1 MKYAFWSV
9 LLLFSSCV
17 TVKEL
22 ALYENEVIVEET
34 KDVNG
39 FQLTEIF
46 NDDITSEI
54 WFTPSPACLTV
65 TSERKEVY
73 SGTGAMKFTW
83 NKQAGGCP
91 WLGLGIG
98 WANWS
103 GKDLASIENSAAI
116 SFKVKTQEGSM
127 KGLPWAMA
135 LEDYAGTQAWIGV
148 TSGYVEGGI
157 VDTSWR
163 TVTIPLVDFQFE
175 GWNLDGGTVKQMLIQ
190 FESNGTVFVDEFKII
205 PFKPKEPNTLVVTK
219 SYGWVNDGFIE
230 GGQYVAQAN
239 MDGSVIYLN
248 WNEKE
253 LYIGGEIED
262 VSPCRNM
269 QSGRDIWNGD
279 AIEIAFSSETGIS
292 DKRMMFYEGDR
303 HIGIKMGGNF
313 DVYDWSREKNIKAQ
327 ISVKPLQN
335 KYVFE
340 CVIPWSELGVSP
352 WKNNSTYN
360 IDFAIDQSTS
370 QDTRDFQRRWNS
382 VNNENFNLN
391 PSLWGKLKVEL
402 PIISLE

>member
-65 TSERKEVY
+65 TSERKEVF

-103 GKDLASIENSAAI
+103 GKDLASVENSVAI

-157 VDTSWR
+157 VDTSWK

-239 MDGSVIYLN
+239 LDGSVIYLN

-269 QSGRDIWNGD
+269 QNGRDIWNGD

-313 DVYDWSREKNIKAQ
+313 DVYDWSREKNIQAQ

-370 QDTRDFQRRWNS
+370 QDTRDFQKRWNS

-402 PIISLE
+402 PIITLE

>member
-1 MKYAFWSV
+1 M
-9 LLLFSSCV
+9 
-17 TVKEL
+17 KEL

-65 TSERKEVY
+65 TSERKEVF

-116 SFKVKTQEGSM
+116 TFKVKTQEGSM

-230 GGQYVAQAN
+230 GGQFVAQAN

-269 QSGRDIWNGD
+269 QNGRDIWNGD

>member
-9 LLLFSSCV
+9 LLLFTSCV

-22 ALYENEVIVEET
+22 ALYENEVLVVEA

-65 TSERKEVY
+65 RSERKEVF
-73 SGTGAMKFTW
+73 SGTGSMKFTW

-205 PFKPKEPNTLVVTK
+205 PFKPKEPNTLLVTR

-230 GGQYVAQAN
+230 GGQFVAQAN
-239 MDGSVIYLN
+239 MDGSVLYLN

-391 PSLWGKLKVEL
+391 PSLWGKLKVDL

>member
-65 TSERKEVY
+65 TSERKEVF

-103 GKDLASIENSAAI
+103 GKDLASVENSAAI

-157 VDTSWR
+157 VDTSWK

-239 MDGSVIYLN
+239 LDGSVIYLN

-269 QSGRDIWNGD
+269 QNGRDIWNGD

-313 DVYDWSREKNIKAQ
+313 DVYDWSREKNIQAQ

-370 QDTRDFQRRWNS
+370 QDTRDFQKRWNS

-402 PIISLE
+402 PIITLE

>member
-9 LLLFSSCV
+9 LLLFTSCV

-103 GKDLASIENSAAI
+103 GKDLGSIENSAAI
-116 SFKVKTQEGSM
+116 TFKVKTQEGSM

-230 GGQYVAQAN
+230 GGQFVAQAN
-239 MDGSVIYLN
+239 MDGSVLYLN

-269 QSGRDIWNGD
+269 QNGRDIWNGD
-279 AIEIAFSSETGIS
+279 AIEIAFSSEAGIS

-382 VNNENFNLN
+382 VNNENFNTN

>member
-9 LLLFSSCV
+9 LLLFTSCV

-22 ALYENEVIVEET
+22 ALYENEVLVVEA

-65 TSERKEVY
+65 RSERKEVF
-73 SGTGAMKFTW
+73 SGTGSMKFTW

-205 PFKPKEPNTLVVTK
+205 PFKPKEPNTLLVTR

-230 GGQYVAQAN
+230 GGQFVAQAK
-239 MDGSVIYLN
+239 MDGSVLYLN

-391 PSLWGKLKVEL
+391 PSLWGKLKVDL

>member
-205 PFKPKEPNTLVVTK
+205 PFKPKEPNTLLVTN

-230 GGQYVAQAN
+230 GGQFVAQAN

-279 AIEIAFSSETGIS
+279 AIEIAFSSEIGIS

-313 DVYDWSREKNIKAQ
+313 DVYDWSREKNIQAQ

>member
-65 TSERKEVY
+65 TSERKEVF

-116 SFKVKTQEGSM
+116 TFKVKTQEGSM

-205 PFKPKEPNTLVVTK
+205 PFRPKEPNTLVVTK

-230 GGQYVAQAN
+230 GGQFVAQAN

-269 QSGRDIWNGD
+269 QNGRDIWNGD

>member
-39 FQLTEIF
+39 FQLTDIF
-46 NDDITSEI
+46 TDDITSEI
-54 WFTPSPACLTV
+54 WFTPSLACLTV
-65 TSERKEVY
+65 TSERKEVF

-116 SFKVKTQEGSM
+116 TFKVKTQEGSM

-157 VDTSWR
+157 VDATWR

-205 PFKPKEPNTLVVTK
+205 PFKPKKPNTLVVTN

-269 QSGRDIWNGD
+269 QNGRDIWNGD

-313 DVYDWSREKNIKAQ
+313 DVYDWSREKNIQAQ

-402 PIISLE
+402 PIITLE

>member
-239 MDGSVIYLN
+239 MEGSVIYLN

-269 QSGRDIWNGD
+269 QNGRDIWNGD

-313 DVYDWSREKNIKAQ
+313 DVYDWSREKNIQAQ

-370 QDTRDFQRRWNS
+370 QDTRDFQKRWNS

-402 PIISLE
+402 PIITLE

>member
-65 TSERKEVY
+65 RSERKEVF
-73 SGTGAMKFTW
+73 SGTGSMKFTW

-116 SFKVKTQEGSM
+116 TFKVKTQEGSM
-127 KGLPWAMA
+127 KGLPWAVA

-175 GWNLDGGTVKQMLIQ
+175 GWNLDGGTIKQLLIQ

-205 PFKPKEPNTLVVTK
+205 PFKPKEPSTLVVTK
-219 SYGWVNDGFIE
+219 SYGWMNDGFIE
-230 GGQYVAQAN
+230 GGQFVAQAN

-279 AIEIAFSSETGIS
+279 AIEIAFSSEIGIS

-313 DVYDWSREKNIKAQ
+313 DVYDWSREKNIQAQ

-370 QDTRDFQRRWNS
+370 QDTRDFQKRWNS

-402 PIISLE
+402 PIITLE

>member
-17 TVKEL
+17 TLKEL

-65 TSERKEVY
+65 TSERKEVF

-116 SFKVKTQEGSM
+116 TFKVKTQEGSM

-230 GGQYVAQAN
+230 GGQFVAQAN

-269 QSGRDIWNGD
+269 QNGRDIWNGD

>member
-54 WFTPSPACLTV
+54 WFTPNPACLTV
-65 TSERKEVY
+65 TSERKEVF

-269 QSGRDIWNGD
+269 QNGRDIWNGD

-340 CVIPWSELGVSP
+340 CVIPWTELGVSP

>member
-9 LLLFSSCV
+9 LLLFTSCV
-17 TVKEL
+17 SVKEL

-39 FQLTEIF
+39 FQLTDIF
-46 NDDITSEI
+46 TDDITSEI
-54 WFTPSPACLTV
+54 WFTPSPICLTV
-65 TSERKEVY
+65 TSERKEVF

-103 GKDLASIENSAAI
+103 GKDLGSIENSAAI
-116 SFKVKTQEGSM
+116 TFKVKTQEGSM

-157 VDTSWR
+157 VDTTWR

-175 GWNLDGGTVKQMLIQ
+175 GWNLDAGTVKQLLIQ

-205 PFKPKEPNTLVVTK
+205 PFTPKASNTLVVTK

-230 GGQYVAQAN
+230 GGQFVAQAN

-248 WNEKE
+248 WNEKD

-340 CVIPWSELGVSP
+340 CVIPWTELGVSP
-352 WKNNSTYN
+352 WKNNSIYN
-360 IDFAIDQSTS
+360 IELAIDGATTE
-370 QDTRDFQRRWNS
+370 DTRAFQKRWNS
-382 VNNENFNLN
+382 INNENFNTN
-391 PSLWGKLKVEL
+391 PSLWGKLKVEI
-402 PIISLE
+402 PIITLE

>member
-1 MKYAFWSV
+1 M
-9 LLLFSSCV
+9 
-17 TVKEL
+17 KEL
-22 ALYENEVIVEET
+22 ALYENEVLVAEA

-39 FQLTEIF
+39 FQLTDIF
-46 NDDITSEI
+46 TDDITSEI
-54 WFTPSPACLTV
+54 WFTPSPTCLTV
-65 TSERKEVY
+65 TSERKEVFA
-73 SGTGAMKFTW
+73 GTGAMKFTW

-103 GKDLASIENSAAI
+103 GKDLGSIENSAAI

-157 VDTSWR
+157 VDTTWR

-175 GWNLDGGTVKQMLIQ
+175 GWNLDAGTVKQLLIQ

-205 PFKPKEPNTLVVTK
+205 PFKPKEPNTLLVTN

-230 GGQYVAQAN
+230 GGQFVAQAN
-239 MDGSVIYLN
+239 MNGSVIYLN
-248 WNEKE
+248 WNERE

-279 AIEIAFSSETGIS
+279 AIEIAFSSEAGIS

-313 DVYDWSREKNIKAQ
+313 DVYDWSREKNIQAQ

-340 CVIPWSELGVSP
+340 CVIPWTELGVSP

-360 IDFAIDQSTS
+360 IEFAIDQSTS

-382 VNNENFNLN
+382 VNNENFNTN

>member
-9 LLLFSSCV
+9 LLLFTSCV

-103 GKDLASIENSAAI
+103 GKDLGSIENSAAI
-116 SFKVKTQEGSM
+116 TFKVKTQEGSM

-148 TSGYVEGGI
+148 TSGYVEGGT

-239 MDGSVIYLN
+239 MDGSVLYLN

-269 QSGRDIWNGD
+269 QNGRDIWNGD
-279 AIEIAFSSETGIS
+279 AIEIAFSSEAGIS

-370 QDTRDFQRRWNS
+370 QDTRDFQKRWNS
-382 VNNENFNLN
+382 VNNENFNTN

>member
-9 LLLFSSCV
+9 LLLFTSCV

-22 ALYENEVIVEET
+22 ALYENEVLVVEA

-65 TSERKEVY
+65 RSERKEVF
-73 SGTGAMKFTW
+73 SGTGSMKFTW

-103 GKDLASIENSAAI
+103 GKDLGSIENSAAI

-205 PFKPKEPNTLVVTK
+205 PFKPKEPNTLLVTR

-230 GGQYVAQAN
+230 GGQFVAQAN
-239 MDGSVIYLN
+239 MDASVIYLN

-391 PSLWGKLKVEL
+391 PSLWGKLKVDL

>member
-9 LLLFSSCV
+9 LLLFTSCV

-54 WFTPSPACLTV
+54 WFTPSLACLTV

-103 GKDLASIENSAAI
+103 GKDLGSIENSAAI
-116 SFKVKTQEGSM
+116 TFKVKTQEGSM

-148 TSGYVEGGI
+148 TSGYVEGGV
-157 VDTSWR
+157 VDTSWK

-205 PFKPKEPNTLVVTK
+205 PFKPKEPNTLVVTN

-230 GGQYVAQAN
+230 GGQFVAQAN

-269 QSGRDIWNGD
+269 QNGRDIWNGD
-279 AIEIAFSSETGIS
+279 AIEIAFSSEAGIS

-313 DVYDWSREKNIKAQ
+313 DVYDWSREKTIKAQ

-370 QDTRDFQRRWNS
+370 QDTRDFQKRWNS

-402 PIISLE
+402 PIITLE

>member
-1 MKYAFWSV
+1 M
-9 LLLFSSCV
+9 
-17 TVKEL
+17 KEL

-65 TSERKEVY
+65 TSERKEVF

-157 VDTSWR
+157 VDTTWR

-175 GWNLDGGTVKQMLIQ
+175 GWNLDAGTIKQLLIQ

-205 PFKPKEPNTLVVTK
+205 PFKPKEPNTLLVTN

-230 GGQYVAQAN
+230 GGQFVAQAN

-279 AIEIAFSSETGIS
+279 AIEIAFSSEAGIS
-292 DKRMMFYEGDR
+292 DKRMMFYEGDS

-313 DVYDWSREKNIKAQ
+313 DVYDWSREKNIKSQ

-340 CVIPWSELGVSP
+340 CVIPWTELGVSP

>member
-22 ALYENEVIVEET
+22 ALYENEVIAEET

-103 GKDLASIENSAAI
+103 GKDLGSIENSAAI

-175 GWNLDGGTVKQMLIQ
+175 GWNLDAGTVKQLLIQ
-190 FESNGTVFVDEFKII
+190 FESNGTVYVDEFKII

-230 GGQYVAQAN
+230 GGQFVAQAN

-279 AIEIAFSSETGIS
+279 AIEIAFSSESGIS

-313 DVYDWSREKNIKAQ
+313 DVYDWSREKNIQAQ

-340 CVIPWSELGVSP
+340 CVIPWTELGVSP

-360 IDFAIDQSTS
+360 IEFAIDQSTS
-370 QDTRDFQRRWNS
+370 QDTRDFQKRWNS
-382 VNNENFNLN
+382 ENNENFNTN
-391 PSLWGKLKVEL
+391 PSLWGKLKVEI
-402 PIISLE
+402 PVNTFE

>member
-9 LLLFSSCV
+9 LLLFTSCV

-22 ALYENEVIVEET
+22 ALYENEVLVVEA

-65 TSERKEVY
+65 RSERKEVF
-73 SGTGAMKFTW
+73 SGTGSMKFTW

-103 GKDLASIENSAAI
+103 GKDLGSIENSAAI

-205 PFKPKEPNTLVVTK
+205 PFKPKEPNTLLVTR

-230 GGQYVAQAN
+230 GGQFVAQAN
-239 MDGSVIYLN
+239 MDGSVLYLN

-340 CVIPWSELGVSP
+340 CVIPWTELGVSP

-391 PSLWGKLKVEL
+391 PSLWGKLKVDL

>member
-9 LLLFSSCV
+9 LLLFTSCV
-17 TVKEL
+17 SVKEL

-65 TSERKEVY
+65 TSERKEVF

-116 SFKVKTQEGSM
+116 TFKVKTQEGSM

-230 GGQYVAQAN
+230 GGQFVAQAN

-269 QSGRDIWNGD
+269 QNGRDIWNGD

>member
-9 LLLFSSCV
+9 LLLFTSCV

-54 WFTPSPACLTV
+54 WFTPSLACLTV

-103 GKDLASIENSAAI
+103 GKDLGSIENSAAI
-116 SFKVKTQEGSM
+116 TFKVKTQEGSM

-148 TSGYVEGGI
+148 TSGYVEGGV
-157 VDTSWR
+157 VDTSWK

-230 GGQYVAQAN
+230 GGQFVAQAN

-269 QSGRDIWNGD
+269 QNGRDIWNGD
-279 AIEIAFSSETGIS
+279 AIEIAFSSEAGIS

-313 DVYDWSREKNIKAQ
+313 DVYDWSREKTIKAQ

-370 QDTRDFQRRWNS
+370 QDTRDFQKRWNS

-402 PIISLE
+402 PIITLE

>member
-1 MKYAFWSV
+1 MKYAFWSA
-9 LLLFSSCV
+9 LLLFTSCV
-17 TVKEL
+17 SVKEL

-54 WFTPSPACLTV
+54 WFTPSPTCLKV
-65 TSERKEVY
+65 TSERKEVF
-73 SGTGAMKFTW
+73 SGSGAMKFTW

-103 GKDLASIENSAAI
+103 GKDLGSIENSAAI

-148 TSGYVEGGI
+148 TSGYVEGGV

-175 GWNLDGGTVKQMLIQ
+175 GWNLDAGTVKQMLIQ

-205 PFKPKEPNTLVVTK
+205 PFKPKEPNTLVVTN

-230 GGQYVAQAN
+230 GGQYVAKAN
-239 MDGSVIYLN
+239 LDGSVLYLN

-279 AIEIAFSSETGIS
+279 AIEIAFSSESGIS

-313 DVYDWSREKNIKAQ
+313 DVYDWSREKNIQAQ

-340 CVIPWSELGVSP
+340 CVIPWTELGVSP
-352 WKNNSTYN
+352 WKDHSTYN
-360 IDFAIDQSTS
+360 IEFAIDQSTS

-382 VNNENFNLN
+382 VNNENFNTN

>member
-103 GKDLASIENSAAI
+103 GKDLGSIENSAAI
-116 SFKVKTQEGSM
+116 T
-127 KGLPWAMA
+127 
-135 LEDYAGTQAWIGV
+135 
-148 TSGYVEGGI
+148 
-157 VDTSWR
+157 
-163 TVTIPLVDFQFE
+163 
-175 GWNLDGGTVKQMLIQ
+175 
-190 FESNGTVFVDEFKII
+190 
-205 PFKPKEPNTLVVTK
+205 
-219 SYGWVNDGFIE
+219 
-230 GGQYVAQAN
+230 
-239 MDGSVIYLN
+239 
-248 WNEKE
+248 
-253 LYIGGEIED
+253 
-262 VSPCRNM
+262 
-269 QSGRDIWNGD
+269 
-279 AIEIAFSSETGIS
+279 
-292 DKRMMFYEGDR
+292 
-303 HIGIKMGGNF
+303 
-313 DVYDWSREKNIKAQ
+313 
-327 ISVKPLQN
+327 
-335 KYVFE
+335 
-340 CVIPWSELGVSP
+340 
-352 WKNNSTYN
+352 
-360 IDFAIDQSTS
+360 
-370 QDTRDFQRRWNS
+370 
-382 VNNENFNLN
+382 
-391 PSLWGKLKVEL
+391 
-402 PIISLE
+402 

>member
-9 LLLFSSCV
+9 LLLFSGCV

-22 ALYENEVIVEET
+22 ALYENEVIVEEA

-46 NDDITSEI
+46 IDDITSEI
-54 WFTPSPACLTV
+54 WFTPSPLCLKV
-65 TSERKEVY
+65 TSERKEVF
-73 SGTGAMKFTW
+73 SGSGAMKFTW

-91 WLGLGIG
+91 WLGLGMG

-157 VDTSWR
+157 VDTAWR

-175 GWNLDGGTVKQMLIQ
+175 GWNLDGGTIKQLLIQ

-239 MDGSVIYLN
+239 IDGSVIYLN

-269 QSGRDIWNGD
+269 QNGRDIWNGD

-340 CVIPWSELGVSP
+340 CVIPWSELGVAP
-352 WKNNSTYN
+352 WNNNSTYN
-360 IDFAIDQSTS
+360 IEFAIDQSTIE
-370 QDTRDFQRRWNS
+370 DTRDFQKRWNS
-382 VNNENFNLN
+382 VNNENFNTM
-391 PSLWGKLKVEL
+391 PSLWGKLKVEI
-402 PIISLE
+402 PQISFE

>member
-9 LLLFSSCV
+9 LLLFTSCV
-17 TVKEL
+17 SVKEL

-65 TSERKEVY
+65 TSERKEVF
-73 SGTGAMKFTW
+73 SGSGAMKFTW

-157 VDTSWR
+157 VDTTWR

-175 GWNLDGGTVKQMLIQ
+175 GWNLDAGTVKQLLIQ

-230 GGQYVAQAN
+230 GGQFVAQAN

-269 QSGRDIWNGD
+269 QNGRDIWNGD

-313 DVYDWSREKNIKAQ
+313 YVYDWSREKNIKAQ

>member
-9 LLLFSSCV
+9 LLLFTSCV

-65 TSERKEVY
+65 TSERKEVF

-116 SFKVKTQEGSM
+116 TFKVKTQEGSM

-230 GGQYVAQAN
+230 GGQFVAQAN

-269 QSGRDIWNGD
+269 QNGRDIWNGD

>member
-65 TSERKEVY
+65 RSERKEVY

-103 GKDLASIENSAAI
+103 GKDLGSIENSAAI

-175 GWNLDGGTVKQMLIQ
+175 GWNLDAGTIKQMLIQ

-205 PFKPKEPNTLVVTK
+205 PFKPKEPNTLLVTN

-230 GGQYVAQAN
+230 GGQFVAQAN

-313 DVYDWSREKNIKAQ
+313 DVYDWSREKNIQAQ

-370 QDTRDFQRRWNS
+370 QDTRDFQKRWNS

-402 PIISLE
+402 PIITLE

>member
-65 TSERKEVY
+65 TSERKEVF

-116 SFKVKTQEGSM
+116 TFKVKTQEGSM

-175 GWNLDGGTVKQMLIQ
+175 GWNLDAGTIKQMLIQ

-205 PFKPKEPNTLVVTK
+205 PFTPKASNTLVVTN

-230 GGQYVAQAN
+230 GGQFVAQAN

-269 QSGRDIWNGD
+269 QNGRDIWNGD

>member
-34 KDVNG
+34 KGVNG

-65 TSERKEVY
+65 TSERKEVF

-116 SFKVKTQEGSM
+116 TFKVKTQEGSM

-157 VDTSWR
+157 VDTSWK

-239 MDGSVIYLN
+239 LDGSVIYLN

-269 QSGRDIWNGD
+269 QNGRDIWNGD

-313 DVYDWSREKNIKAQ
+313 DVYDWSREKNIQAQ

-370 QDTRDFQRRWNS
+370 QDTRDFQKRWNS

-402 PIISLE
+402 PIITLE

>member
-9 LLLFSSCV
+9 LLLFTSCV
-17 TVKEL
+17 SVKEL

-39 FQLTEIF
+39 FQLTDIF
-46 NDDITSEI
+46 TDDITSEI
-54 WFTPSPACLTV
+54 WFTPSPICLTV
-65 TSERKEVY
+65 TSERKEVF

-83 NKQAGGCP
+83 NKQAGECP

-103 GKDLASIENSAAI
+103 GKDLGSIENSAAI
-116 SFKVKTQEGSM
+116 TFKVKTQEGSM

-157 VDTSWR
+157 VDTTWR

-175 GWNLDGGTVKQMLIQ
+175 GWNLDAGTVKQLLIQ

-205 PFKPKEPNTLVVTK
+205 PFTPKASNTLVVTK

-230 GGQYVAQAN
+230 GGQFVAQAN

-313 DVYDWSREKNIKAQ
+313 EVYDWSREKNIQAQ

-340 CVIPWSELGVSP
+340 CVIPWTELGVSP

>member
-39 FQLTEIF
+39 FQLTDIF
-46 NDDITSEI
+46 TDDITSEI
-54 WFTPSPACLTV
+54 WFTPSLACLTV
-65 TSERKEVY
+65 TSERKEVF

-116 SFKVKTQEGSM
+116 TFKVKTQEGSM
-127 KGLPWAMA
+127 KGLPWVMA

-157 VDTSWR
+157 VDATWR

-205 PFKPKEPNTLVVTK
+205 PFKPKKPNTLVVTN

-269 QSGRDIWNGD
+269 QNGRDIWNGD

-313 DVYDWSREKNIKAQ
+313 DVYDWSREKNIQAQ

-402 PIISLE
+402 PIITLE

>member
-1 MKYAFWSV
+1 M
-9 LLLFSSCV
+9 
-17 TVKEL
+17 KEL

-65 TSERKEVY
+65 TSERKEVF
-73 SGTGAMKFTW
+73 SGSGAMKFTW

-157 VDTSWR
+157 VDTTWR

-175 GWNLDGGTVKQMLIQ
+175 GWNLDAGTVKQLLIQ

-230 GGQYVAQAN
+230 GGQFVAQAN

-269 QSGRDIWNGD
+269 QNGRDIWNGD

-313 DVYDWSREKNIKAQ
+313 YVYDWSREKNIKAQ

>member
-9 LLLFSSCV
+9 LLLFTSCV

-22 ALYENEVIVEET
+22 ALYENEVLVVEA

-65 TSERKEVY
+65 RSERKEVF
-73 SGTGAMKFTW
+73 SGTGSMKFTW

-205 PFKPKEPNTLVVTK
+205 PFKPKEPNTLLVTR

-230 GGQYVAQAN
+230 GGQFVAQAK
-239 MDGSVIYLN
+239 MDGSVLYLN

-370 QDTRDFQRRWNS
+370 QDTRDFQKRWNS

-402 PIISLE
+402 PIITLE

>member
-205 PFKPKEPNTLVVTK
+205 PFKPKEPNTLLVTN

-230 GGQYVAQAN
+230 GGQFVAQAN

-253 LYIGGEIED
+253 LYVGGEIED

-279 AIEIAFSSETGIS
+279 AIEIAFSSEIGIS

-303 HIGIKMGGNF
+303 HIGIKLGGNF
-313 DVYDWSREKNIKAQ
+313 DVYDWSREKNIQAQ

>member
-65 TSERKEVY
+65 RSERKEVF
-73 SGTGAMKFTW
+73 SGTGSMKFTW

-103 GKDLASIENSAAI
+103 GKDLGSIENSAAI

-205 PFKPKEPNTLVVTK
+205 PFKPKEPNTLLVTR

-230 GGQYVAQAN
+230 GGQFVAQAN
-239 MDGSVIYLN
+239 MDGSVLYLN

-391 PSLWGKLKVEL
+391 PSLWGKLKVDL

>member
-1 MKYAFWSV
+1 
-9 LLLFSSCV
+9 
-17 TVKEL
+17 
-22 ALYENEVIVEET
+22 VIVEET

-175 GWNLDGGTVKQMLIQ
+175 GWNLDAGTIKQMLIQ

-230 GGQYVAQAN
+230 GGQFVAQAN

-313 DVYDWSREKNIKAQ
+313 DVYDWSREKNIQAQ

-402 PIISLE
+402 PIITLE

>member
-1 MKYAFWSV
+1 
-9 LLLFSSCV
+9 
-17 TVKEL
+17 VKEL

-65 TSERKEVY
+65 TSERKEVF
-73 SGTGAMKFTW
+73 SGSGAMKFTW

-157 VDTSWR
+157 VDTTWR

-175 GWNLDGGTVKQMLIQ
+175 GWNLDAGTVKQLLIQ

-230 GGQYVAQAN
+230 GGQFVAQAN

-269 QSGRDIWNGD
+269 QNGRDIWNGD

-313 DVYDWSREKNIKAQ
+313 YVYDWSREKNIKAQ

>member
-65 TSERKEVY
+65 TSERKEVF

-103 GKDLASIENSAAI
+103 GKDLAPIENSAAI
-116 SFKVKTQEGSM
+116 TFKVKTQEGSM

-230 GGQYVAQAN
+230 GGQFVAQAN

-269 QSGRDIWNGD
+269 QNGRDIWNGD

-370 QDTRDFQRRWNS
+370 QDTRDVQKRWNS
-382 VNNENFNLN
+382 VNNENFNTN
-391 PSLWGKLKVEL
+391 PSLWGKLKVEI
-402 PIISLE
+402 PIISFE